1 MKARLLLPV
10 LLAGAV
16 LGCAHEKKD
25 GNLTQPASAKTQAVV
40 SDMAIDMFDEA
51 YSRWQAYIKTP
62 AVQFSSNPKAYVD
75 CEQFRAIVAL
85 GPEALGL
92 LAGKIKAGA
101 ASGWGESEFFLW
113 QAMRAISGVDLSKVK
128 PYAGEQ
134 ELALRYADWWAAG
147 RR

>member
-16 LGCAHEKKD
+16 LGCAHDKKD

-40 SDMAIDMFDEA
+40 SDMAINRFDET
-51 YSRWQAYIKTP
+51 YSRWQVYIKTP
-62 AVQFSSNPKAYVD
+62 AVQMNSNPKAYVE
-75 CEQFRAIVAL
+75 CEPFRAIIAL
-85 GPEALGL
+85 GPDALGL

-113 QAMRAISGVDLSKVK
+113 HAMRAISGVDLSGAK
-128 PYAGEQ
+128 PYDGEQ
-134 ELALRYADWWAAG
+134 EMALRYADWWAAG
-147 RR
+147 RH